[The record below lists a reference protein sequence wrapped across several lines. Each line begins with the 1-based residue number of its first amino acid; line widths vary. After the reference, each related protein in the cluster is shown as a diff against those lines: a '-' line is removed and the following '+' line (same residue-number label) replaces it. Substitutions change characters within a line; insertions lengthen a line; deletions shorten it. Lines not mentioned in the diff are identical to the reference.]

1 MRNRIHNR
9 HLFTLTLVACFTLLA
24 FAANGDPEHPMT
36 LADILAWKRIQTP
49 VVTNDGGFFAY
60 RLTPAEGNAEVVVRN
75 LKTGKE
81 ERYPAGDRAASTPP
95 PPAGTPPTPGAAAA
109 GAGGGPTFSD
119 DGKWVAFTVYPL
131 TRDAKRM
138 RRDRRPIQ
146 TKVVLVELATGKKV
160 EFEKTRRFA
169 FSGEKSAVIALHRY
183 AATEAGADTPAAG
196 GAAATGGG
204 RGGATGAAAGAA
216 GATPPERPSGS
227 DLLLYELAT
236 GSEMSV
242 GNVAE
247 FAFDKK
253 GDYLAWIV
261 DAQDKAGNGVELRNM
276 GNGAVQVLD
285 SALAVYKGLTWT
297 EKGDALAAVRG
308 VDDKAF
314 EDKLYSLV
322 AFKDLGGAK
331 VTKVVFD
338 PKSESSFP
346 AGMTISPNRN
356 PMWRENLSAIT
367 FGIHEVKPKKNAR
380 EAATEGEAPAPPA
393 RAPEP
398 AEDQPSLVLWH
409 YKDTRLQS
417 QQQVQETAD
426 KNFSYL
432 CEYLPGEKKFL
443 RLGDE
448 SVRQV
453 TMVAEN
459 KLGVGVDIREYERMS
474 NLDGR
479 RIEDVYVI
487 NPATGERKLALKR
500 AEHLGNTSPDGSK
513 FLYFQDGQ
521 YFTYDMASGKSVNLT
536 ARVPTTFV
544 DVEDDHNQVK
554 PPRPS
559 FGWSKDSSTVL
570 LSDGWDIW
578 KIAADGS
585 SAVNV
590 TVNGKKDQIRYRRP
604 FRLDPEEGGAPG
616 GGGGGGRGGFGGND
630 KGTDLKEPLYLQA
643 FAEWTKKGGIGRIE
657 PDKPGVTMLQ
667 WDDAEFPNL
676 IKAKHADV
684 YLYTRENYKEFP
696 DFRLSDATLST
707 GTKITDADPQQKSLA
722 WTSGVKI
729 VNYTS
734 DKGDKLQGA
743 LWLPA
748 NYEPGKRYPTIVYI
762 YEKLTQATNQFP
774 QPAYNGSNIAHYTS
788 NGYAFFEPDIV
799 YKVNDPGMSAVWC
812 VVPAVKAAIATGIVD
827 AARVGLHGHSWGGY
841 QTAFLV
847 TQTDIFHAAVAG
859 APLTD
864 MVSMYS
870 LIYKNTGG
878 GNGAIFEASQ
888 GRFKGGYWE
897 NMDAYIRNSPVFSA
911 AKVKTPL
918 IILHNDRDGAV
929 DQTQG
934 IEYFNTLKR
943 MGKPVVLLEYKGE
956 NHGLARPENMKDYT
970 VRMRQFFDHY
980 LKDQPAPK
988 WLEEGIPLLKMKE
1001 HLEETTKALTAAP
1014 AEK

>member
-1 MRNRIHNR
+1 MRNRNHTRLLIA
-9 HLFTLTLVACFTLLA
+9 LTLVACFTLVG
-24 FAANGDPEHPMT
+24 FAANGASEHPMT

-49 VVTNDGGFFAY
+49 VITADGAFFAY
-60 RLTPAEGNAEVVVRN
+60 RLTPAEGNAEVIVRN

-81 ERYPAGDRAASTPP
+81 DRYPAGDRVASTPP
-95 PPAGTPPTPGAAAA
+95 PPAGAPPNPAAAAA

-119 DGKWVAFTVYPL
+119 DGKWVAFTAYPL

-169 FSGEKSAVIALHRY
+169 FSGENSTTIALQRY
-183 AATEAGADTPAAG
+183 GAEAAATPAAG
-196 GAAATGGG
+196 AAAPAGG
-204 RGGATGAAAGAA
+204 TGAPAAGAG
-216 GATPPERPSGS
+216 GATPPERASGS

-242 GNVAE
+242 GNVSE

-261 DAQDKAGNGVELRNM
+261 DAQDKAGNGIELRKMN
-276 GNGAVQVLD
+276 NGAVQVLD
-285 SALAVYKGLTWT
+285 SAAASYKGLTWT

-308 VDDKAF
+308 VDDKGF

-322 AFKDLGGAK
+322 AFKDFSGAK
-331 VTKVVFD
+331 VTKVAFD
-338 PKSESSFP
+338 PKEDAGFP
-346 AGMTISPNRN
+346 KGMTISPNRN
-356 PMWRENLSAIT
+356 PAWRENLSAVT
-367 FGIHEVKPKKNAR
+367 FGIHEVKPKKSTPNAR
-380 EAATEGEAPAPPA
+380 EASGEGEAPAPPA
-393 RAPEP
+393 RP
-398 AEDQPSLVLWH
+398 ADPGPDQPSLVLWH
-409 YKDTRLQS
+409 YKDSRLQT
-417 QQQVQETAD
+417 QQQVQENAD
-426 KNFSYL
+426 KNFSFL
-432 CEYLPGEKKFL
+432 CEYIPAEKKFL
-443 RLGDE
+443 RLADE
-448 SVRQV
+448 SMRQV
-453 TMVAEN
+453 TMTAED
-459 KLGVGVDIREYERMS
+459 KMGVGVDVREYERMS

-479 RIEDVYVI
+479 RLEDVYVVD
-487 NPATGERKLALKR
+487 PATGQRKLALKK
-500 AEHLGNTSPDGSK
+500 AAHMFNESPDGTK
-513 FLYFQDGQ
+513 FLYYDDGQ
-521 YFTYDMASGKSVNLT
+521 FFTYDMASGKTINLT
-536 ARVPTTFV
+536 AKVPTTFI
-544 DVEDDHNQVK
+544 DVEDDHNVVK
-554 PPRPS
+554 PPRQP
-559 FGWSKDSSTVL
+559 FGWSKDSNNVL

-578 KIAADGS
+578 KVAADGS
-585 SAVNV
+585 AAVNL

-604 FRLDPEEGGAPG
+604 FRLDSDDSPAPG
-616 GGGGGGRGGFGGND
+616 AGRGGFGGAD
-630 KGTDLKEPLYLQA
+630 KGTDLKEPLYVGA

-657 PDKPGVTMLQ
+657 PDQPGVKMLQ
-667 WDDAEFPNL
+667 WDDAEFTTL
-676 IKAKHADV
+676 LKAKHADV
-684 YLYTRENYKEFP
+684 YLYTRENYKEYP
-696 DFRLSDATLST
+696 DFRVSDANLSA
-707 GTKITDADPQQKSLA
+707 GTKITDADPQVKNLA

-748 NYEPGKRYPTIVYI
+748 NYEPGKKYPMITYI

-827 AARVGLHGHSWGGY
+827 PAKIGLHGHSWGGY

-897 NMDAYIRNSPVFSA
+897 NMDSYVRNSPIFSA

-934 IEYFNTLKR
+934 IEYFNTLRR

-970 VRMRQFFDHY
+970 VRMREFFDHY

-988 WLEEGIPLLKMKE
+988 WLEEGVPMLKMKE
-1001 HLEETTKALTAAP
+1001 HLEDYTKALTAAP
-1014 AEK
+1014 GEK

>member
-1 MRNRIHNR
+1 MRSPIYTR
-9 HLFTLTLVACFTLLA
+9 HLFALTLITCLS
-24 FAANGDPEHPMT
+24 FAANGGPERPMT
-36 LADILAWKRIQTP
+36 LTDILAWKRIQTP
-49 VVTNDGGFFAY
+49 VVSNDGGFFAY
-60 RLTPAEGNAEVVVRN
+60 RLTPAEGNAEVIVRN
-75 LKTGKE
+75 LKTAKE
-81 ERYPAGDRAASTPP
+81 DRYPVGDRGASTPP
-95 PPAGTPPTPGAAAA
+95 PPPGAPPMPGAAAA

-119 DGKWVAFTVYPL
+119 DGKWVAFTAYPL

-146 TKVVLVELATGKKV
+146 TKVILVELATGKKV

-183 AATEAGADTPAAG
+183 AATEAGAGGPAAG
-196 GAAATGGG
+196 GAATPGGG
-204 RGGATGAAAGAA
+204 TGSAPTAG

-227 DLLLYELAT
+227 DLLLYDLAT

-242 GNVAE
+242 GNVSE

-253 GDYLAWIV
+253 GDYFAWIV
-261 DAQDKAGNGVELRNM
+261 DAQDKAGNGIELRNM
-276 GNGAVQVLD
+276 NNGAVQVLD

-331 VTKVVFD
+331 VTKVIFD
-338 PKSESSFP
+338 PKSDSSFP
-346 AGMTISPNRN
+346 AGMTISANRN
-356 PMWRENLSAIT
+356 PTWRENLSGVT
-367 FGIHEVKPKKNAR
+367 FGIHEVTPKKNAAAPER
-380 EAATEGEAPAPPA
+380 AAATEGDAPVPPA
-393 RAPEP
+393 RP
-398 AEDQPSLVLWH
+398 ADPGPDQPSLVLWH

-432 CEYLPGEKKFL
+432 CEYLPAEKKFL
-443 RLGDE
+443 RLADE
-448 SVRQV
+448 AVRQV
-453 TMVAEN
+453 TMVPEN
-459 KLGVGVDIREYERMS
+459 KLGLGVDVREYERMS

-479 RIEDVYVI
+479 RFEDVYVVD
-487 NPATGERKLALKR
+487 PATGQRKLALKK
-500 AEHLGNTSPDGSK
+500 AEHLSNTSPDGSK
-513 FLYFQDGQ
+513 FLYYEDGH
-521 YFTYDMASGKSVNLT
+521 YFTYDMASGKTVNLT
-536 ARVPTTFV
+536 AKLPTTFV
-544 DVEDDHNQVK
+544 DTEDDHNQVK
-554 PPRPS
+554 PPRGS
-559 FGWSKDSSTVL
+559 FGWSKDSSAVL
-570 LSDGWDIW
+570 LTDGWDIW
-578 KIAADGS
+578 KVAADGS
-585 SAVNV
+585 AGVNL

-604 FRLDPEEGGAPG
+604 FRLDPDEGGAP

-630 KGTDLKEPLYLQA
+630 NGTDLKAPLYLQA
-643 FAEWTKKGGIGRIE
+643 LAEYTKKGGIGRIE
-657 PDKPGVTMLQ
+657 PDKPGVKMLQ
-667 WDDAEFPNL
+667 WDDAEFTTL
-676 IKAKHADV
+676 LKAKHADV

-696 DFRLSDATLST
+696 DFRLSDANLSA
-707 GTKITDADPQQKSLA
+707 GAKISDANPQQKNLA

-729 VNYTS
+729 VDYTS
-734 DKGDKLQGA
+734 AKGDKLQGA

-748 NYEPGKRYPTIVYI
+748 NYESGKHYPTIVYI

-774 QPAYNGSNIAHYTS
+774 QPAFNGSNIAHYTS

-827 AARVGLHGHSWGGY
+827 AARVGIHGHSWGGY

-897 NMDAYIRNSPVFSA
+897 NMDSYIRNSPVFHA
-911 AKVKTPL
+911 ANVKTPL

-988 WLEEGIPLLKMKE
+988 WLEEGIPLLKMKD
-1001 HLEETTKALTAAP
+1001 HLEEVTKALTAAAP
-1014 AEK
+1014 EK